1 MIRGVNRQIIE
12 INDTQSEFFE
22 KAIFFVRADKDTLSE
37 KKLHDMAVQ
46 FIDQSSL
53 TSVRPKRRK
62 KYLVSR
68 KALWLMLSLTTLACV
83 VLSVAKF
90 I

>member
-12 INDTQSEFFE
+12 INDTQSEYFE
-22 KAIFFVRADKDTLSE
+22 KAIFFVRADKDNLSE

-53 TSVRPKRRK
+53 YSVKQKRRK
-62 KYLVSR
+62 KYLISR
-68 KALWLMLSLTTLACV
+68 KALWLMLSITTAACV
-83 VLSVAKF
+83 ILTISRF
-90 I
+90 F

>member
-12 INDTQSEFFE
+12 INDTQSEYFE
-22 KAIFFVRADKDTLSE
+22 KAIFFVRADKDNLSE

-53 TSVRPKRRK
+53 YSVKQKRRK

-68 KALWLMLSLTTLACV
+68 KALWLMLSISTAACV
-83 VLSVAKF
+83 ILTISRF
-90 I
+90 F

>member
-12 INDTQSEFFE
+12 INDTQSEYFE
-22 KAIFFVRADKDTLSE
+22 KAIFFVRADKDNLSE

-53 TSVRPKRRK
+53 YSVKQKRRK
-62 KYLVSR
+62 KYLISR
-68 KALWLMLSLTTLACV
+68 KALWLMLSISTAACV
-83 VLSVAKF
+83 ILTISRF
-90 I
+90 F